1 MKSHLFIHIIS
12 VCIAFANFA
21 LAGIVLTARR
31 YQPAHGWMALTAIT
45 AGLWGIGV
53 TVFLLTP
60 PGAQQF
66 AEMIVRAYYVVA
78 AVIPLCLLGLAV
90 CFPKIKHWHPGTYF
104 FLLLGYVVVAT
115 LLVTPGG
122 VISGVVLDA
131 QAGNSILLHQPYYL
145 LFVVYFVA
153 YAALASTLFINSYR
167 EARRAR
173 QTQVQKQLRTL
184 LGGMIIALVLGSFF
198 SLIMPL
204 IGNRNVIWVGPLCAI
219 IYIAPLFY
227 AILRQGLFD
236 LRAALASTTAYST
249 LLISL
254 VAFYAFLI
262 YTVTDL
268 FFAGQQINE
277 RFTAVYV
284 AIGLVVTLTYSPL
297 KKLIDRVT
305 HRLFYRNEYHTA
317 DVTRRLSDIM
327 AEEIEL
333 EALVRRSLDLL
344 DQTLGPEYIAAYV
357 ADSTGK
363 LHHFTTGEQQVSPHQ
378 RKVQL
383 DIVATLLGNMPRI
396 IDAYEINTMNDAQSQ
411 HLIKSSHAS
420 MILQFVVQHE
430 RVGALFIGNKRSGQM
445 YNEKDLHLLAT
456 ASDELALAIQN
467 SLRFGEIQHFNDT
480 LKEKVAGATEK
491 LRRTNRELQRLDEAK
506 DEFVSVASHQL
517 RTPLTSIKGYISMV
531 MEGDAGKIN
540 DQQKKLLSEAYSSSE
555 RMVHLISDFLSVSR
569 LQTGKFII
577 DTQPIDLD
585 DLIRH
590 EVETMQA
597 IAASHTQ
604 KLEYI
609 RPVSRYKIMVDEAKL
624 QQVVMNF
631 IDNAVYYS
639 RPNTTIKVTLQYI
652 KGEAIFTVK
661 DTGIGVPESEQE
673 KLFSKF
679 FRASN
684 ARKQRPDGTGVGLY
698 LAKRVVTA
706 HEGQIIFS
714 SKEGRGST
722 FGFRLPLTSQLD
734 ESLQK

>member
-1 MKSHLFIHIIS
+1 
-12 VCIAFANFA
+12 
-21 LAGIVLTARR
+21 
-31 YQPAHGWMALTAIT
+31 
-45 AGLWGIGV
+45 
-53 TVFLLTP
+53 
-60 PGAQQF
+60 
-66 AEMIVRAYYVVA
+66 
-78 AVIPLCLLGLAV
+78 
-90 CFPKIKHWHPGTYF
+90 
-104 FLLLGYVVVAT
+104 
-115 LLVTPGG
+115 
-122 VISGVVLDA
+122 
-131 QAGNSILLHQPYYL
+131 
-145 LFVVYFVA
+145 
-153 YAALASTLFINSYR
+153 
-167 EARRAR
+167 
-173 QTQVQKQLRTL
+173 
-184 LGGMIIALVLGSFF
+184 
-198 SLIMPL
+198 
-204 IGNRNVIWVGPLCAI
+204 
-219 IYIAPLFY
+219 
-227 AILRQGLFD
+227 
-236 LRAALASTTAYST
+236 
-249 LLISL
+249 
-254 VAFYAFLI
+254 
-262 YTVTDL
+262 
-268 FFAGQQINE
+268 
-277 RFTAVYV
+277 
-284 AIGLVVTLTYSPL
+284 
-297 KKLIDRVT
+297 
-305 HRLFYRNEYHTA
+305 
-317 DVTRRLSDIM
+317 
-327 AEEIEL
+327 
-333 EALVRRSLDLL
+333 
-344 DQTLGPEYIAAYV
+344 
-357 ADSTGK
+357 
-363 LHHFTTGEQQVSPHQ
+363 
-378 RKVQL
+378 
-383 DIVATLLGNMPRI
+383 
-396 IDAYEINTMNDAQSQ
+396 
-411 HLIKSSHAS
+411 

-661 DTGIGVPESEQE
+661 DTGIGVPEAEQE

-714 SKEGRGST
+714 SKEGKGST